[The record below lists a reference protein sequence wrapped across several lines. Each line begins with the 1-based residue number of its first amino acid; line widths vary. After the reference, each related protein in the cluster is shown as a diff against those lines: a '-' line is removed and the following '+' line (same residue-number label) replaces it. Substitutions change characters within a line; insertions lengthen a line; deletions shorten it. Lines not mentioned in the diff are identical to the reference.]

1 MGLHEIC
8 ATFVQTELSNLS
20 QHYTMI
26 CPGNVKV
33 TLERYR
39 DEIEDLSSR
48 FVSAYIAHVT
58 HIDGL
63 GDIRRDVYETESS
76 DQDSP
81 NIRNET
87 PRINL
92 TKSEP
97 GIMAASVVMLKITDA
112 HGIVSSHSN
121 YERGCSWAAIS
132 KGTKS
137 TSASIV
143 GREGSCRQLPARKLQ
158 TSTHPRG
165 SRTEVLDRFTDVKQK
180 VVIYSGCYS
189 ALLDGYTRKDMSEQC
204 FAILTYRGGSLLG
217 NNGINL
223 GRSNMFTRA
232 FCCLHFCFILNTLRY
247 QSYVA
252 RK

>member
-63 GDIRRDVYETESS
+63 GDIRRDLYETESS

-121 YERGCSWAAIS
+121 YERAVAGLQFQKARKGHQHQLLEEKEAAVNFQRENYKQALIRA
-132 KGTKS
+132 GVELRY
-137 TSASIV
+137 SIV
-143 GREGSCRQLPARKLQ
+143 SQ
-158 TSTHPRG
+158 T
-165 SRTEVLDRFTDVKQK
+165 
-180 VVIYSGCYS
+180 
-189 ALLDGYTRKDMSEQC
+189 
-204 FAILTYRGGSLLG
+204 
-217 NNGINL
+217 
-223 GRSNMFTRA
+223 
-232 FCCLHFCFILNTLRY
+232 
-247 QSYVA
+247 
-252 RK
+252 